1 MNRIIYTPKASKSE
15 RNMGCESKE
24 EGNKRP
30 IGEAFGNGNAIT
42 DQSKYKGNNH
52 PTVKPLKLMEY
63 LCILTK
69 TPTGGIVLDPFAGSG
84 TTLMAAKKTGRDYIG
99 IEKEPEYVKIAE
111 ARVRAVLKPM
121 L

>member
-15 RNMGCESKE
+15 RNMGCEGLE
-24 EGNKRP
+24 EKQQWLKGGTGTGISDRENIVNK
-30 IGEAFGNGNAIT
+30 
-42 DQSKYKGNNH
+42 NNH